1 MDDSED
7 CLLEIFEFVT
17 IPSFVA
23 LISCNNSEPICFIK
37 IVEKNV
43 SGENWETDL
52 DVKYSQEN
60 AF

>member
-37 IVEKNV
+37 TVEKNV
-43 SGENWETDL
+43 SGEN
-52 DVKYSQEN
+52 
-60 AF
+60 